1 YDEASSWAKLP
12 LRELPDLVPAL
23 RIAAASDALA
33 GRIEDAQKNLA
44 RMRQFD
50 PTRLISNLRDVLGPC
65 PKEFA
70 KYVKGMRKAG
80 LPE

>member
-1 YDEASSWAKLP
+1 M
-12 LRELPDLVPAL
+12 PDLVPAL

-33 GRIEDAQKNLA
+33 GRIDEAQKNLA

-50 PTRLISNLRDVLGPC
+50 PTRLISNLRDVLGPYS

-70 KYVKGMRKAG
+70 KYAEGMRKAG